1 MKYFS
6 LMTSNRVVGYGKLRS
21 GASVPTSVFAV
32 FRTEICRLRNVCL
45 KTLLGASSLG
55 DGMRHSLIFFH
66 RKRDGSVESCFCSE
80 VIDDVRMRKGNYS
93 RNIGEKMKKVRF
105 CVRRRSF
112 VLIMGIGLMMGFAA
126 FERR

>member
-45 KTLLGASSLG
+45 QTLLAPLHV
-55 DGMRHSLIFFH
+55 GMGRGTPSLIFFPPQEG
-66 RKRDGSVESCFCSE
+66 RQRGVLFFF
-80 VIDDVRMRKGNYS
+80 ID
-93 RNIGEKMKKVRF
+93 F
-105 CVRRRSF
+105 
-112 VLIMGIGLMMGFAA
+112 L
-126 FERR
+126 

>member
-55 DGMRHSLIFFH
+55 DGMRHSLIFFPTQEG
-66 RKRDGSVESCFCSE
+66 RQRGVLF
-80 VIDDVRMRKGNYS
+80 
-93 RNIGEKMKKVRF
+93 F
-105 CVRRRSF
+105 FRSH
-112 VLIMGIGLMMGFAA
+112 
-126 FERR
+126 